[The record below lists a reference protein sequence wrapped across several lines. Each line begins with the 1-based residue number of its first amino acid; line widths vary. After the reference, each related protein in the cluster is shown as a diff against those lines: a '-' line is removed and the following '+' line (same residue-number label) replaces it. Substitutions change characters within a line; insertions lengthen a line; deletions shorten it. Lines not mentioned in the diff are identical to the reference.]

1 MGEIHKKATASMSDK
16 QKEAMQRHFERMSN
30 DAAYNKECTQER
42 NSTFM
47 ATDVNLNGMLEL
59 EEWKCFCR
67 KQVGNISKRVGVELT
82 PADEQ
87 HMTIQWKINQFDK
100 KGGITPNDFKKKAQI
115 DMKLMALKRVNM

>member
-1 MGEIHKKATASMSDK
+1 
-16 QKEAMQRHFERMSN
+16 
-30 DAAYNKECTQER
+30 
-42 NSTFM
+42 M

-87 HMTIQWKINQFDK
+87 HMTIQWKIN
-100 KGGITPNDFKKKAQI
+100 
-115 DMKLMALKRVNM
+115 